1 MANILLKKKG
11 LQSLKNTS
19 FLCIQAFRF
28 SLVAKKLPSFPME
41 NGGIYSREFLRDGI
55 AVDHE
60 FISFL
65 IVDRFGFFDR
75 LDFLIPND
83 LVIV

>member
-1 MANILLKKKG
+1 
-11 LQSLKNTS
+11 
-19 FLCIQAFRF
+19 
-28 SLVAKKLPSFPME
+28 ME